1 MRCGEESRA
10 EDAYRVV
17 LGRVCGRVQRGEG
30 APGPWES
37 EGAVCAVGGGRK
49 FQRRALVYRSSCVL
63 AEYSMRATEGLLRNR
78 GSAVASRYAM
88 RFAERSGGNSSTA
101 SCCYCRGSAGLQG
114 PGEDAERR
122 HASTCHHDHTP
133 IRRQLISQLG
143 KVPQFG
149 RFPR

>member
-1 MRCGEESRA
+1 MRCGEESCA

-17 LGRVCGRVQRGEG
+17 LVRVCGRVQRGEG
-30 APGPWES
+30 TPEPRKS
-37 EGAVCAVGGGRK
+37 EGAACAVGGGGK
-49 FQRRALVYRSSCVL
+49 FQRRALVRSSCVL
-63 AEYSMRATEGLLRNR
+63 AKDSVSATEGLLRNR

-88 RFAERSGGNSSTA
+88 RFAKRSGGDSSTA